1 MGEGNGVDEGVA
13 VGNAETLECHQK
25 TRHGFGLGLGFG
37 FGFSPGFWLGFDFGL
52 GFGDCRLDDI
62 LGSRRGLLNHL
73 VSPGGGFRGPQRNVK
88 EQLSIIIVELI
99 EQCMAEGVLF
109 TQLECPR

>member
-13 VGNAETLECHQK
+13 VGNAETLECHLK
-25 TRHGFGLGLGFG
+25 TRLG
-37 FGFSPGFWLGFDFGL
+37 FGFSPGFGFGL
-52 GFGDCRLDDI
+52 DFGDCRLDDI

-73 VSPGGGFRGPQRNVK
+73 VTPGGGIRGPQGNVK

-99 EQCMAEGVLF
+99 EQCMPEVVLF